1 MNVTIDG
8 FADAIIKE
16 LNDYSGEVTVAT
28 KQAVEETA
36 EQCRQDISKNA
47 EIFKGTKYA
56 ASWRKKQTFSS
67 ADENRYVVYSKK
79 YQLTHLLEYGHRKW
93 LWGYYTG
100 DRVDAKPHIRPAE
113 EKAGENLVKT
123 IKRKLS

>member
-16 LNDYSGEVTVAT
+16 LDAYAGEVTVAT

-36 EQCRQDISKNA
+36 EQCRQDISA
-47 EIFKGTKYA
+47 AAPGSGHYA
-56 ASWRKKQTFSS
+56 QSWRKKQTFSS
-67 ADENRYVVYSKK
+67 ADENRFVVYSKK
-79 YQLTHLLEYGHRKW
+79 YQLTHLLEYGHKKW

-113 EKAGENLVKT
+113 EKAGKNLVNT